1 MVLTGIAARTNCS
14 ISLLLKYFFISSCR
28 IATIDF
34 TFYATTNPP
43 LMIRLLSCLYPIFIS
58 NVSSQIRMHSQNR
71 FCAPGLPA
79 DSFQT
84 IGVRHVSYQIE
95 FLQGLAPGC

>member
-1 MVLTGIAARTNCS
+1 MVLTGIAARTS
-14 ISLLLKYFFISSCR
+14 RSVLLPQKYFFTSSCR

-34 TFYATTNPP
+34 TFYATTNPS
-43 LMIRLLSCLYPIFIS
+43 LMIRLLSLLYPIFIS
-58 NVSSQIRMHSQNR
+58 NVSLQIRMHSQNR

-84 IGVRHVSYQIE
+84 IGARHVSYQLE
-95 FLQGLAPGC
+95 FLQGLAQGC